1 MTSAER
7 DQDKASKGSVRGCVQ
22 KAVQSE
28 KFKHSNLSNHQSNH
42 LRLPKETKPPLG
54 SRERKIPVPCIPA
67 RHGEFLFFFFYP
79 SFMSQLQELEHGVPE
94 ALIFPQAQ
102 AMRLSLR

>member
-1 MTSAER
+1 MLNEIKTRLPKEV
-7 DQDKASKGSVRGCVQ
+7 GGVCVQ

-28 KFKHSNLSNHQSNH
+28 RFKHSNLSNHQSNH

-54 SRERKIPVPCIPA
+54 SGERKIPVPCIPA
-67 RHGEFLFFFFYP
+67 RHEEFLIFSYP

-94 ALIFPQAQ
+94 ALIVPQAQ
-102 AMRLSLR
+102 TIRLSLR